1 MIAERYLRRLLISVF
16 ATALAVPLMQGAE
29 VSSPPGES
37 ARATFGTIVGV
48 VRNAAKA
55 PVGGATITAAKADG
69 SGIRAT
75 VSGSDGVYSFADLTP
90 GAWSIISQADGYS
103 DTGLASLEVIAGRA
117 TRSDIAMTGTSSA
130 QPAVISSGAPAG
142 TEPAALASQQSVPA
156 GNAAQG
162 AFSRLTRRQAGYRDL
177 LPPPVLSPVETASL
191 TTPPAGAFDKP
202 SDIPGVPAPQGPAAN
217 PAPQGTKEAAAPAAP
232 AVDLKTPFADYDW
245 TWLNGNPRNHDVAF
259 DSPFFTPEIRADLTY
274 TWDFNHPNDNS
285 MGGSSEIFRSNEI
298 QLAQLGIGGDFHWD
312 NVRARFMTQF
322 GEYSEA
328 TIRNDGS
335 YNKGQWNLNDADRY
349 LSEAY
354 GGYHVNW
361 LKGVNFDAGIFMSY
375 VGLFSYYNFD
385 NWAYQPSYVSSNT
398 PWFFQ
403 GIRIQIFPTHHLK
416 IEPWIINGWQSY
428 ASANS
433 RKGLGG
439 QIKWTPFPWLNIV
452 SNNYGLGHDDL
463 YVPNRSRIHTDNSFE
478 VKYYDKPG
486 KFLDKMAFTF
496 TGDMGCEF
504 GGGVS
509 CYTDKAGGP
518 KQSFIGYMFYNKFWF
533 HKDQYSF
540 TIGGGQINNPGRYLV
555 LIPPINGE
563 TAGSAAINSP
573 YFTFNPGDP
582 FKAWDNSYTFDWMP
596 RQWMT
601 LRIEGDYR
609 HASVPYW
616 SGAGGVTPPPFLG
629 GSPGTNNG
637 FPTQYVCND
646 GSAAGTSLTAGSC
659 SANGGVWYPDLKKD
673 EILLDID
680 LMVKF

>member
-1 MIAERYLRRLLISVF
+1 
-16 ATALAVPLMQGAE
+16 
-29 VSSPPGES
+29 
-37 ARATFGTIVGV
+37 
-48 VRNAAKA
+48 
-55 PVGGATITAAKADG
+55 
-69 SGIRAT
+69 
-75 VSGSDGVYSFADLTP
+75 
-90 GAWSIISQADGYS
+90 
-103 DTGLASLEVIAGRA
+103 
-117 TRSDIAMTGTSSA
+117 
-130 QPAVISSGAPAG
+130 
-142 TEPAALASQQSVPA
+142 
-156 GNAAQG
+156 
-162 AFSRLTRRQAGYRDL
+162 
-177 LPPPVLSPVETASL
+177 VLSLVETASL
-191 TTPPAGAFDKP
+191 NTPPAGAFDKP
-202 SDIPGVPAPQGPAAN
+202 SDIPGVPAPQGPAAT

-274 TWDFNHPNDNS
+274 TWDFNHPIDDS
-285 MGGSSEIFRSNEI
+285 MGGSSELFRSNEI
-298 QLAQLGIGGDFHWD
+298 QLEQLGLGGDFHWD

-322 GEYSEA
+322 GEYSQA
-328 TIRNDGS
+328 TIRNDATPS
-335 YNKGQWNLNDADRY
+335 KGQWNLNDADRY
-349 LSEAY
+349 LAEAY

-398 PWFFQ
+398 PWFFE

-439 QIKWTPFPWLNIV
+439 QIKYTPFPWLNII

-463 YVPNRSRIHTDNSFE
+463 YAPQRSRIHTDNSFE
-478 VKYYDKPG
+478 VKYYDKPE

-509 CYTDKAGGP
+509 CYTNKAGGP
-518 KQSFIGYMFYNKFWF
+518 KQSFIGYMFYNRFWF
-533 HKDQYSF
+533 HKDMYGL
-540 TIGGGQINNPGRYLV
+540 TLGGGQINNPGRYLV

-563 TAGSAAINSP
+563 TAASAAVNSP

-582 FKAWDNSYTFDWMP
+582 FKAWDTSATFDYMP
-596 RQWMT
+596 KQWVT
-601 LRIEGDYR
+601 LRFEGDYR

-616 SGAGGVTPPPFLG
+616 SGAGGVTPPAFLG
-629 GSPGTNNG
+629 SSTGTNNG
-637 FPTQYVCND
+637 LPSQYVCND
-646 GSAAGTSLTAGSC
+646 GSAAGTSLTSSSC
-659 SANGGVWYPDLKKD
+659 SANGGVWYPDLKKN
-673 EILLDID
+673 EVLFDID